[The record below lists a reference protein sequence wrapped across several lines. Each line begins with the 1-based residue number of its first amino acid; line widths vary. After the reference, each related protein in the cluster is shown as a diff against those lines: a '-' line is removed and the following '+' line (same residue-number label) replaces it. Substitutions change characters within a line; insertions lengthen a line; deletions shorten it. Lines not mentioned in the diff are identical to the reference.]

1 MFSIAE
7 INEAKKG
14 LNQPEVY
21 TVEKSIESYD
31 VAKQSEHDRGFIAE
45 RLVYLRMKAYGL
57 DAKHTGPTKSHDI
70 ELYVDGAVVRGET
83 KSSLLGPNTNAYSF
97 KSIKPECNAK
107 IIYFVFVHPTKGLIV
122 KTASMADVVSWIE
135 LRGIKRQEN
144 GGYTV
149 GFNSSMTHKYIPTVE
164 WELGDG

>member
-70 ELYVDGAVVRGET
+70 ESVSYTHLRAHET
-83 KSSLLGPNTNAYSF
+83 
-97 KSIKPECNAK
+97 
-107 IIYFVFVHPTKGLIV
+107 
-122 KTASMADVVSWIE
+122 
-135 LRGIKRQEN
+135 
-144 GGYTV
+144 
-149 GFNSSMTHKYIPTVE
+149 
-164 WELGDG
+164 